1 LREVSQ
7 AVPSPKGGSV
17 YEQWKIATDK
27 REKEREANHA
37 LGGAPREPNAVT
49 KKDVNVGD
57 LGSGSDYTPFLQ
69 HLGVPSAD
77 IGSSGPYGVYHS
89 VFDNFAWF
97 TKFGDPTFEYEQQM
111 ARVYG
116 LNTIRMASED
126 VLPFNYEDYGKEIG
140 EYVKAAD
147 QKSKNTFG
155 DKSPSFTDA
164 QQAASRLEKAGAQ
177 MLAAQGSVKGDPAKV
192 NQALRDAERGFLI
205 NGLPDRPWFKHA
217 IYAPGE
223 YTGYAAVVIPGVNE
237 AIDKSDLSLTQ
248 EQLKVLTD
256 ALNRAAGTLEKGM

>member
-1 LREVSQ
+1 VAGNKQ
-7 AVPSPKGGSV
+7 
-17 YEQWKIATDK
+17 
-27 REKEREANHA
+27 
-37 LGGAPREPNAVT
+37 
-49 KKDVNVGD
+49 DVRVVD

-97 TKFGDPTFEYEQQM
+97 TKFGDPTFAYEQQM

-116 LNTIRMASED
+116 LDTIRMASED

-147 QKSKNTFG
+147 QKAKDAFG
-155 DKSPSFTDA
+155 AKSPSFADA
-164 QQAASRLEKAGAQ
+164 QKAALRLEKVGAQ
-177 MLAAQGSVKGDPAKV
+177 MLQAQIGMKGNLAHM
-192 NQALRDAERGFLI
+192 NQALINTERAFLTD
-205 NGLPDRPWFKHA
+205 GLPDRPWFRHS
-217 IYAPGE
+217 IYAPGK

-237 AIDKSDLSLTQ
+237 AIDAGDEPLTQ

-256 ALNRAAGTLEKGM
+256 AINRAAETLEKGM